1 MLYKN
6 LGLKRGTMKKSTLF
20 IVITLFVGFVYP
32 RFHINDGQGSSRVGG
47 PSATLTNN
55 FFQITDWQNL
65 LLPVFQKYATSGLTG
80 WFYKGDMALPDDGLD
95 GLVTYVSSQA
105 AAVSGGRLDDIPNY
119 VYPNASTGQNKSSIG
134 SYPPFSPKI
143 FLKNQGSNILSQ
155 GTGWYASY
163 DTGKIGAFI
172 QSGFGNTVA
181 QYASALAENFIA
193 RAAIGASV
201 FQTPSA
207 QINNGFMGY
216 VNQPMYPYGMAQKTG
231 PGISSTGALITGCD
245 EPQIIDTF
253 VKQAQNLFCQARY
266 SRLMYAFP
274 QNLSSQLNSTGTTFS
289 LPTNSQDLAAVNAG
303 AIMGQSILNP
313 LNTFCGVVVI
323 NETDPG
329 NYIVQ
334 SNGSSNWGVL
344 TNDDPRSVY
353 FLPATNATPN
363 ATSPAP
369 YDSYAP
375 VDGMMGNG
383 LPNRTVTFTTEV
395 VNVNTVVPSTNSL
408 SVTVSQNPLNQGDPV
423 GLYWS
428 ANGTDP
434 NGGSISLQMALN
446 FGVTPQGA
454 QDFKNFFAY
463 PQQWAVVLKATTGL
477 PQILGLIKLN
487 PYDFPLN
494 FMTAQMN
501 SVLGLTSSG
510 APAQSGVAGTFS
522 QRAVWDSA
530 ATLYSQAFPP
540 GFLTN
545 KSVKDGFSTG
555 LSQYS
560 FAYLALQGL
569 LNGYLMSNTYSLFF
583 DMTTWP
589 QLSSVSSDY
598 YGPGSKKW
606 HTAPVLAGQN
616 LFSDQVFPTPV
627 TSDWLGKNSPL
638 DWFYLRSLLATRSIL
653 QNMYCSYDL
662 LMLPA
667 SARLKPDQSGFVDA
681 SAVTVDTLIEYMFLN
696 PTETVTISA
705 PPYNQDDPTRTIYGQ
720 SYVSGSSTP
729 SNSYQWILPLPNSPA
744 AQTVVSGASQDSS
757 TSGMSNSTDSSMS
770 TQSDSGSANTNST
783 DDTSGDGF

>member
-1 MLYKN
+1 
-6 LGLKRGTMKKSTLF
+6 MKKSTLF
-20 IVITLFVGFVYP
+20 IAITLFVGSIYP
-32 RFHINDGQGSSRVGG
+32 RFHINDGQGSPGVGAL
-47 PSATLTNN
+47 SATLTNN

-65 LLPVFQKYATSGLTG
+65 LLPVFQKYASSGLTG
-80 WFYKGDMALPDDGLD
+80 WLYNGDMALPDDGLD
-95 GLVTYVSSQA
+95 GFATYVTSQA
-105 AAVSGGRLDDIPNY
+105 AAAPGGRLDDISAY
-119 VYPNASTGQNKSSIG
+119 TYPTFSASQNKSSIG
-134 SYPPFSPKI
+134 TYPTFLPKV

-181 QYASALAENFIA
+181 QYASALAENFLA

-201 FQTPSA
+201 FQTPTA
-207 QINNGFMGY
+207 QVNNGFMGY
-216 VNQPMYPYGMAQKTG
+216 VNQPMYPYGTAQKTG
-231 PGISSTGALITGCD
+231 PGVSATGATIIGCD

-253 VKQAQNLFCQARY
+253 VKQAQSLFCQARY
-266 SRLMYAFP
+266 SRLMYGFP
-274 QNLSSQLNSTGTTFS
+274 QNLSTQLNSTGLNFS
-289 LPTNSQDLAAVNAG
+289 VPNNSQDLT
-303 AIMGQSILNP
+303 AINSSSTMSQSILNP
-313 LNTFCGVVVI
+313 VNTFCGVVVI
-323 NETDPG
+323 NETDEG

-353 FLPATNATPN
+353 FLPATSAAPN
-363 ATSPAP
+363 PNSPAV
-369 YDSYAP
+369 YNSYAP
-375 VDGMMGNG
+375 VDSMIGNS
-383 LPNRTVTFTTEV
+383 LPDRTVTFTTEV
-395 VNVNTVVPSTNSL
+395 LNVSTVIPSTNSL

-446 FGVTPQGA
+446 FGVTAQGA

-494 FMTAQMN
+494 FTTNQMN
-501 SVLGLTSSG
+501 SVLGLASSTVLV
-510 APAQSGVAGTFS
+510 PAQSTAATFS
-522 QRAVWDSA
+522 QRVVWDSV

-540 GFLTN
+540 SF
-545 KSVKDGFSTG
+545 SVDKNVRAAFSSG

-583 DMTTWP
+583 DMTSWP
-589 QLSSVSSDY
+589 QVSSVSSDY
-598 YGPGSKKW
+598 YGLGLKKW
-606 HTAPVLAGQN
+606 HKEQIPAAKG

-627 TSDWLGKNSPL
+627 TSDWLGKDSPL

-653 QNMYCSYDL
+653 QTIYCSYDL

-667 SARLKPDQSGFVDA
+667 TALLNADQTGLVDP
-681 SAVTVDTLIEYMFLN
+681 STLTVDTLIEYMFLN
-696 PTETVTISA
+696 PTQTITVA
-705 PPYNQDDPTRTIYGQ
+705 VAPYNSNDPTRTIYGQ

-744 AQTVVSGASQDSS
+744 AQTVVSGASQSASATDATSNSSQADSANS
-757 TSGMSNSTDSSMS
+757 TSSDNSSSNTDSS
-770 TQSDSGSANTNST
+770 
-783 DDTSGDGF
+783 DDTSSDDF